1 LRAGVTGDRLGFARA
16 AAIVSGLCV
25 TVAGYLCGRALRV
38 RAAALEVQV

>member
-16 AAIVSGLCV
+16 AAIVAGLCV

-38 RAAALEVQV
+38 RAAGLEVQA